1 MKRSSRPAPR
11 LLRPTRSPNACKQVT
26 RCFTERA
33 SPVSIRRQ
41 RKLPAGNSSAV
52 TSNAWPSRNS
62 GCERDLRANTLAHAK
77 EAFVTISA
85 LRAGDDQRS
94 QPEKERP
101 SFVRLAQ
108 LAGLALREP
117 FRSGSVSMFA
127 WSARDTI
134 PSRNAISAGAVT
146 PCYGRQLSAPCDR
159 GWKVNRTP
167 RCASAAGCRSPGDSK
182 WRGGHRR
189 ALRERQ

>member
-1 MKRSSRPAPR
+1 
-11 LLRPTRSPNACKQVT
+11 
-26 RCFTERA
+26 
-33 SPVSIRRQ
+33 
-41 RKLPAGNSSAV
+41 LPAGNSSAV

-108 LAGLALREP
+108 LGPNAIEAMQFTEGRARTLRVRSATDTANGVLVMVEDSGPGIDPENLDRIFHPFFTTKPEGTGMGLSIS
-117 FRSGSVSMFA
+117 RSIIEAHNGHLTVSPAADGGSVFQIA
-127 WSARDTI
+127 LPAAD
-134 PSRNAISAGAVT
+134 
-146 PCYGRQLSAPCDR
+146 LSSC
-159 GWKVNRTP
+159 GE
-167 RCASAAGCRSPGDSK
+167 S
-182 WRGGHRR
+182 GG
-189 ALRERQ
+189 